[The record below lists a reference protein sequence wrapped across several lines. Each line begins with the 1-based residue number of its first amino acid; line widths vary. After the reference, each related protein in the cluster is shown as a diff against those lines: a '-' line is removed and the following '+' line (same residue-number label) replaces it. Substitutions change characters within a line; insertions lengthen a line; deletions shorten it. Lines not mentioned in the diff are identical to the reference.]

1 VVVAILIVATAAGY
15 WAYSEYRKRELHE
28 RVAALVSDTTGRLR
42 ATLSEGSA
50 GNNLAQFI
58 RRVEDHATEIDRRLA
73 DLRTNSAVA
82 NRALVDAAELYGVS
96 AREILRRRASSERY
110 RAEFNESMQRLL
122 GLMKEAGRRSNEWI
136 GQAIRARERAE
147 RDYANYRG
155 AIDSFGTLLDSLP
168 AMQAKLAPPLDPAL
182 LLQEKLRI
190 TAKEQALS
198 AAGAAESEIREARR
212 LAIRN

>member
-42 ATLSEGSA
+42 AALSEGSA

-96 AREILRRRASSERY
+96 AREILRRMASSERY

-155 AIDSFGTLLDSLP
+155 AADSLASLLDGLP
-168 AMQAKLAPPLDPAL
+168 AIHAKLAAAMDPAL
-182 LLQEKLRI
+182 LLEEGLRK
-190 TAKEQALS
+190 TVRDQALS
-198 AAGAAESEIREARR
+198 AVRAAESEIQEARR
-212 LAIRN
+212 FAIRN